1 MDKKKIINRKDAIK
15 KRGVLPSIIF
25 LGILLYIQGYIF
37 VSKLNTIMM
46 LVGGLVIF
54 GSFLII
60 SYRKRKTQRLIGNI
74 LMIVSLYFIA
84 MLIYAIFIA
93 MRSM

>member
-1 MDKKKIINRKDAIK
+1 MDKKKIINRKEIVK
-15 KRGVLPSIIF
+15 KRGILPSIIF

-74 LMIVSLYFIA
+74 LMIVSLYFIV

-93 MRSM
+93 MRK

>member
-1 MDKKKIINRKDAIK
+1 MDKKKNINRKDIIK
-15 KRGVLPSIIF
+15 KRGILPSIIF
-25 LGILLYIQGYIF
+25 LGILLYVQGYIF
-37 VSKLNTIMM
+37 ISKLNTIMM

-54 GSFLII
+54 SSFLII
-60 SYRKRKTQRLIGNI
+60 SFSKRKTQRLIGNI

-84 MLIYAIFIA
+84 ILIYMIFIA

>member
-1 MDKKKIINRKDAIK
+1 MDKKKNINRKDIIK
-15 KRGVLPSIIF
+15 KRGILPSIIF
-25 LGILLYIQGYIF
+25 LGILLYVQGYIF

-93 MRSM
+93 IRSM

>member
-1 MDKKKIINRKDAIK
+1 MDKKKIINRKDDIK
-15 KRGVLPSIIF
+15 KRGILPSIIF
-25 LGILLYIQGYIF
+25 LGILLYAQGYIF

-54 GSFLII
+54 GSLLTIAF
-60 SYRKRKTQRLIGNI
+60 SKRKTQKLIGNI

-84 MLIYAIFIA
+84 ILIYMIFIA

>member
-60 SYRKRKTQRLIGNI
+60 SISKRKTQRLIGNI

-84 MLIYAIFIA
+84 ILIYMIFIV

>member
-15 KRGVLPSIIF
+15 KRGILPSIIF
-25 LGILLYIQGYIF
+25 LGILLYVQGYIF

-60 SYRKRKTQRLIGNI
+60 SLSKRKTQRLIGNI

-93 MRSM
+93 IRSM

>member
-1 MDKKKIINRKDAIK
+1 MDKKKIMNRKDIIK
-15 KRGVLPSIIF
+15 KRGILPSIIF

>member
-1 MDKKKIINRKDAIK
+1 MDKKKNINRKDIIK
-15 KRGVLPSIIF
+15 KRGILPSIIF
-25 LGILLYIQGYIF
+25 LGILLYVQGYIF
-37 VSKLNTIMM
+37 ASKLNTIMM

-54 GSFLII
+54 SSFLII
-60 SYRKRKTQRLIGNI
+60 SFSKRKTQKLIGNI

-84 MLIYAIFIA
+84 ILIYMIFIA

>member
-1 MDKKKIINRKDAIK
+1 MDKKKNINRKDIIK
-15 KRGVLPSIIF
+15 KRGILPSIIF
-25 LGILLYIQGYIF
+25 LGILLYVQGYIF

-60 SYRKRKTQRLIGNI
+60 SISKRKTQRLIGNI

-84 MLIYAIFIA
+84 ILIYMIFIA
-93 MRSM
+93 IRSM